1 MFSKI
6 AESIFVPS
14 GDKAVCIP
22 EFCGDDMLSVN
33 VASPADAQAL
43 AEQLR
48 AGGDWREV
56 VSGIDS
62 VVVQF
67 DATAITIE
75 NARQR
80 VADELARGIVPIKRS
95 DVLVEIPVV
104 YGRDFGPDFD
114 EVCELTGLSANEL
127 IALHTGQEYR
137 VDLVG
142 FTPGFVYIGGLDD
155 VLHVPRRK
163 QPRQHVEAGSVGIAD
178 GRTGLYALS
187 GPGGWPLIGR
197 TTFKL
202 FDPRAAEPFPVR
214 AGMRIRFVSISA
226 AEAGL

>member
-1 MFSKI
+1 M
-6 AESIFVPS
+6 PS
-14 GDKAVCIP
+14 GDNAACTI
-22 EFCGDDMLSVN
+22 ESCGDDLLSIN
-33 VASPADAQAL
+33 VASPAEAQAL

-48 AGGDWREV
+48 ASGAWREV
-56 VSGIDS
+56 VPGIAS

-67 DATAITIE
+67 DAIDVTIDV
-75 NARQR
+75 AMRR
-80 VADELARGIVPIKRS
+80 IADEIKHGIAAVERP
-95 DVLVEIPVV
+95 DALLEIPVV
-104 YGRDFGPDFD
+104 YGGDFGPDLD
-114 EVCELTGLSANEL
+114 DVCEQTGLSADEL

-142 FTPGFVYIGGLDD
+142 FTPGFVYVGGLDD
-155 VLHVPRRK
+155 LLHVPRRK

-197 TTFKL
+197 TTFRL
-202 FDPRAAEPFPVR
+202 FDPQAEEPFPIR
-214 AGMRIRFVSISA
+214 AGMRIKFVSISA

>member
-1 MFSKI
+1 M
-6 AESIFVPS
+6 PS
-14 GDKAVCIP
+14 GDNAAWTI
-22 EFCGDDMLSVN
+22 ESCGDDLLSIN
-33 VASPADAQAL
+33 VASPAEAQAL

-48 AGGDWREV
+48 ASGAWREV
-56 VSGIDS
+56 VPGIAS

-67 DATAITIE
+67 DAIDVTIDV
-75 NARQR
+75 AMRR
-80 VADELARGIVPIKRS
+80 IADEIKHGIAAVERP
-95 DVLVEIPVV
+95 DALLEIPVV
-104 YGRDFGPDFD
+104 YGGDFGPDLD
-114 EVCELTGLSANEL
+114 DVCEQTGLSADEL

-142 FTPGFVYIGGLDD
+142 FTPGFVYVGGLDD
-155 VLHVPRRK
+155 LLHVPRRK

-197 TTFKL
+197 TTFRL
-202 FDPRAAEPFPVR
+202 FDPQAEEPFPIR

>member
-1 MFSKI
+1 M
-6 AESIFVPS
+6 PS
-14 GDKAVCIP
+14 GDNAACTI
-22 EFCGDDMLSVN
+22 EYCGDDLLSIN
-33 VASPADAQAL
+33 AASPAEAQAL

-48 AGGDWREV
+48 ASGPWREV
-56 VSGIDS
+56 VPGIAS

-67 DATAITIE
+67 DTIDVTIDV
-75 NARQR
+75 AMRR
-80 VADELARGIVPIKRS
+80 IADEIKHGIAAVEHP
-95 DVLVEIPVV
+95 DVLLEIPIV
-104 YGRDFGPDFD
+104 YGGDFGPDLD
-114 EVCELTGLSANEL
+114 DVCEQTGLSADEL

-142 FTPGFVYIGGLDD
+142 FTPGFVYVGGLDEL
-155 VLHVPRRK
+155 LHVPRRK

-197 TTFKL
+197 TTFRL
-202 FDPRAAEPFPVR
+202 FDPHAEEPFPIR
-214 AGMRIRFVSISA
+214 SGMRIRFVSISA

>member
-1 MFSKI
+1 M
-6 AESIFVPS
+6 PS
-14 GDKAVCIP
+14 GDNAACKIEC
-22 EFCGDDMLSVN
+22 CGDDLLSIN
-33 VASPADAQAL
+33 TADPAEAQAL

-48 AGGDWREV
+48 ASGAWREV
-56 VSGIDS
+56 VPGIAS

-67 DATAITIE
+67 DAIDVTIDV
-75 NARQR
+75 AMRR
-80 VADELARGIVPIKRS
+80 IADEIKHGIAAVERPN
-95 DVLVEIPVV
+95 VLLEIPVV
-104 YGRDFGPDFD
+104 YGGDFGPDLD
-114 EVCELTGLSANEL
+114 DVCERTGLSADEL

-142 FTPGFVYIGGLDD
+142 FTPGFVYVGGLDD
-155 VLHVPRRK
+155 LLHVPRRK

-197 TTFKL
+197 TTFRL
-202 FDPRAAEPFPVR
+202 FDPQAEEPFPIR
-214 AGMRIRFVSISA
+214 AGMRIKFVSISA

>member
-1 MFSKI
+1 M
-6 AESIFVPS
+6 PS
-14 GDKAVCIP
+14 GDKPAGTVEP
-22 EFCGDDMLSVN
+22 CGDDLLSID
-33 VASPADAQAL
+33 VASPAEAQAL

-48 AGGDWREV
+48 AGGAWREV
-56 VSGIDS
+56 VPGIGS

-67 DATAITIE
+67 DAAAIMIDV
-75 NARQR
+75 ASQR
-80 VADELARGIVPIKRS
+80 VADALAQGIVAIERP
-95 DVLVEIPVV
+95 DVLLEIPVV
-104 YGRDFGPDFD
+104 YGGDFGPDFD
-114 EVCELTGLSANEL
+114 VVCEQTGLSAEEL
-127 IALHTGQEYR
+127 IALHTGREFP

-142 FTPGFVYIGGLDD
+142 FTPGFVYVGGLDD

-197 TTFKL
+197 TAFKL
-202 FDPRAAEPFPVR
+202 FDPHAEEPFPVH
-214 AGMRIRFVSISA
+214 AGMRIRFVSVSA

>member
-1 MFSKI
+1 MSSKI
-6 AESIFVPS
+6 EGSIFVPS
-14 GDKAVCIP
+14 GDNAACTI
-22 EFCGDDMLSVN
+22 EYCGDDLLSIN
-33 VASPADAQAL
+33 VASPAEAQAL

-48 AGGDWREV
+48 ASGAWREV
-56 VSGIDS
+56 VPGIAS

-67 DATAITIE
+67 DAIDLTIDV
-75 NARQR
+75 AMRR
-80 VADELARGIVPIKRS
+80 IADEIKHGIAAVERP
-95 DVLVEIPVV
+95 DVLLEIPVV
-104 YGRDFGPDFD
+104 YGGDFGPDLD
-114 EVCELTGLSANEL
+114 DVCEQTGLSADEL

-142 FTPGFVYIGGLDD
+142 FTPGFAYVGGLDD
-155 VLHVPRRK
+155 LLHVPRRK

-197 TTFKL
+197 TTFRL
-202 FDPRAAEPFPVR
+202 FDPQAEEPFPIR
-214 AGMRIRFVSISA
+214 AGMRIKFVSISA